1 MSEKFLKVEN
11 LVVEYRTGGKVVHAV
26 NNVSFELE
34 RGKTLGLVGETGA
47 GRCGSF
53 ISQRGSNEKGPRR
66 TGHDGISGSDDSVK
80 PNHEGWRA
88 DCGSNSKTSDKRR

>member
-1 MSEKFLKVEN
+1 MSEKFLKVED

-47 GRCGSF
+47 GKTTMIKLLMRFYDVNAGSIKVF
-53 ISQRGSNEKGPRR
+53 KKMYKMELSAYSQRL
-66 TGHDGISGSDDSVK
+66 
-80 PNHEGWRA
+80 
-88 DCGSNSKTSDKRR
+88 CGV

>member
-1 MSEKFLKVEN
+1 MSEKFLKVED

-47 GRCGSF
+47 GKTT
-53 ISQRGSNEKGPRR
+53 IAK
-66 TGHDGISGSDDSVK
+66 TILHDGISGSDDSVK